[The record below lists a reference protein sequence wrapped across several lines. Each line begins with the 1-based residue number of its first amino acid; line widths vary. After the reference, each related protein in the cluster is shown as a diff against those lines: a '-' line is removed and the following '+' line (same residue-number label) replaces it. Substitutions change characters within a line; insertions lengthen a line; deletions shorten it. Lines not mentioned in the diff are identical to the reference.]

1 VDQPQSNHN
10 GGQLVFGAD
19 DDYLYISLGDG
30 GGANDT
36 GTGHNPDIGNG
47 QDISDPFWG
56 FLGSILRIDVD
67 NVTSPLKYGIPS
79 SNPFVDKFGL
89 DEIYAFGFRNPFR
102 MSFDAGGDHDLF
114 VADVGQNL
122 WEEVNIVKKGR
133 NYGWNIKEGTHCF
146 NPDIPTISPSSC
158 PNAGP
163 NGITLRSPIIEFKN
177 SNVQDGLSRAVI
189 GGYVYRGSSMPIL
202 YGRYVFG
209 GWSTTGKADGALFVA
224 TPPPEDGVLWPMGEI
239 QVATG
244 TNNRLKEYV
253 LSFGEDPNNELYV
266 LTSEKAGPS
275 EETGKVYRMV
285 PSSGSIP
292 FVNVFDQT
300 ITPLD
305 MVKIAATGYDG
316 PGWIVIHDPNAVIIG
331 YTQLDPGIHIDVTV
345 DLNRNALDGEELL
358 AMLHMDA
365 NAIGAFDPGLDT
377 PIVERSFTVTHCT
390 NPKVPDVK
398 GMTQAA
404 AEEEITSCNLLVG
417 DITLDYSDTVDAG
430 EVIAQTP
437 AAGTT
442 VSAGTEVDLLISI
455 GSVSFDLDIQPI
467 FDARCIVCHDFL
479 GMAQDVLILKENVS
493 YDNLV
498 NEPATHTGSPP
509 SGTRVIPENSADSV
523 LYQRVSGIGLP
534 SGESIMPL
542 GGPPISPAAQQ
553 IIRKW
558 IDEGALDI
566 DI

>member
-1 VDQPQSNHN
+1 
-10 GGQLVFGAD
+10 
-19 DDYLYISLGDG
+19 
-30 GGANDT
+30 
-36 GTGHNPDIGNG
+36 
-47 QDISDPFWG
+47 
-56 FLGSILRIDVD
+56 
-67 NVTSPLKYGIPS
+67 
-79 SNPFVDKFGL
+79 
-89 DEIYAFGFRNPFR
+89 
-102 MSFDAGGDHDLF
+102 
-114 VADVGQNL
+114 
-122 WEEVNIVKKGR
+122 
-133 NYGWNIKEGTHCF
+133 
-146 NPDIPTISPSSC
+146 
-158 PNAGP
+158 
-163 NGITLRSPIIEFKN
+163 
-177 SNVQDGLSRAVI
+177 
-189 GGYVYRGSSMPIL
+189 
-202 YGRYVFG
+202 
-209 GWSTTGKADGALFVA
+209 
-224 TPPPEDGVLWPMGEI
+224 
-239 QVATG
+239 
-244 TNNRLKEYV
+244 
-253 LSFGEDPNNELYV
+253 
-266 LTSEKAGPS
+266 
-275 EETGKVYRMV
+275 
-285 PSSGSIP
+285 
-292 FVNVFDQT
+292 
-300 ITPLD
+300 